1 MSRIQSA
8 VSTATSGATASKGAG
23 GIEDL
28 DLQSFFDLMIAEL
41 QNQDPLNP
49 MDNQEMLAQI
59 GQIREISSND
69 KLSETLDSV
78 LLGQSISSATNLIGA
93 NVKGLTD
100 TGQKVSG
107 AVQRVTISD
116 GEPLL
121 DLAVEASGAA
131 SAETGDVEEGD
142 YKYTVVWSDTKGNQY
157 GVPVEVDTSDFK
169 EFNGAIEL
177 QNLPETTGVKRVY
190 RSDKNGAGAKQLVG
204 VIPRGETTSFLDDT
218 SDAGRLAETVSGNI
232 TSLAT
237 ANKVTI
243 RLKNIGEVSPP
254 ASK

>member
-1 MSRIQSA
+1 MSRIQS
-8 VSTATSGATASKGAG
+8 TLATTASSGTTGNSAG

-100 TGQKVSG
+100 TGQKVTG
-107 AVQRVTISD
+107 AVQRVTISN

-121 DLAVEASGAA
+121 DLAVEPSGVAGA
-131 SAETGDVEEGD
+131 DQGDVEEGE

-157 GVPVEVDTSDFK
+157 GVPVEVDTTALK
-169 EFNGAIEL
+169 EFNGTIEL
-177 QNLPETTGVKRVY
+177 QNLPETTGAKRVY
-190 RSDKNGAGAKQLVG
+190 RSDKNGNGTKQLVG

-218 SDAGRLAETVSGNI
+218 SDKGRISETISGTV
-232 TSLAT
+232 TSLPT

-243 RLKNIGEVSPP
+243 RLKNIGEISPT
-254 ASK
+254 SN

>member
-1 MSRIQSA
+1 MSRIQS
-8 VSTATSGATASKGAG
+8 TLATTASSGSTGKSAG

-93 NVKGLTD
+93 NVKGITD
-100 TGQKVSG
+100 NGQKVNG

-121 DLAVEASGAA
+121 DLAVEPSGVAGA
-131 SAETGDVEEGD
+131 DKGDVEEGK

-157 GVPVEVDTSDFK
+157 GVPVEVDTNEFK
-169 EFNGAIEL
+169 EFDGTIEL
-177 QNLPETTGVKRVY
+177 QNLPETSGPKRVY
-190 RSDKNGAGAKQLVG
+190 RSDKNGNGTKQLVG
-204 VIPRGETTSFLDDT
+204 VIPRGQTTSFLDDT
-218 SDAGRLAETVSGNI
+218 SDAGRISETVSGNI
-232 TSLAT
+232 TSLPT

-243 RLKNIGEVSPP
+243 RLKNIGEISPTGN
-254 ASK
+254 